1 FLKSLARGQLVMLY
15 MAFNAVMSST
25 CLFQDVFALGLL
37 YNSFTVYNA
46 VFCVLLEVSS
56 KKSSTLK
63 LRTHHY
69 VDQDQFV
76 ITGQSK
82 VTTNWYHPTIGQ
94 QPQEPTSAV
103 LQVSIS
109 LNKVELS
116 VGESKF
122 FTCTDSQTKP
132 EGPPPPTPAPAPA
145 PVVLHSLD
153 LFSLDSHDPGP
164 PPLRPPH
171 FSNRRLIPRGI
182 FFLYCPSPVIGDAVN
197 MNWYSPQGERIIS
210 NQRLVIHTEGV
221 RSRLTIYN
229 AIIEDAGIYRCQVSD
244 SKGQTQEA
252 TVVLEIYQKLTFR
265 EVKTPQEF
273 RQGEDAEVVCD
284 VISSP
289 VPAVSWFYKNRE
301 ITPERYNRLQVL
313 SNNNLQILKVAK
325 EDEGVYRCEARVEAR
340 GEIDF
345 RDIVVVVNVP
355 PLLFIPQETF
365 NATADYQESVMFT
378 CIASGSP
385 DPELTWH
392 RKGRQIETSEQ
403 YVLNTL
409 EGGKS
414 TLTVRNIRQGDGGP
428 YTCRATNKAGS
439 KESELLLKVFV
450 QPHITHLRNV
460 TAVEGSAAMISCT
473 AEGEPLPEI
482 FWRRATDGQ
491 TFSDG
496 DKTAGSGLGLGS
508 TAMASHAHAAVL
520 FQSQDGRVEV
530 RGRHGKSMLTI
541 TGVRLSDWG
550 RFNCEALSRIGGH
563 QKSMFLDIE
572 YAPKFQINH
581 TIFYSWEGN
590 PVNLSCDVMSNPPAT
605 MLWRRDR
612 FTISNDGNSNTR
624 IHTAEGKSVLE
635 VTPMSDRDFGRY
647 NCTARNNIGA
657 RYQEFILAQAAVP
670 SNPYSVRFASVS
682 QRVVTV
688 TFMKP
693 DSHGGVPIGH
703 YIVNYKDQSSQEWK
717 TVKSLGVQTMVL
729 LTNLEPNT
737 TYEVRVAA
745 VNGKGQG
752 EYSHMEAFQTLPI
765 REPSPPTVH
774 GQRGM
779 GKAYRLGLV
788 KQDDGGMPI
797 VEYIVKYKTDKE
809 EQWMTKLVPGMNDF
823 TILQPLQWN
832 TRYNVEIT
840 ARNVKGLSEPTF
852 FQFLMPQKPDI
863 TVLQHLGGQSEVF
876 QASEVVK
883 TLTSL
888 PGQGGGVA
896 GPGQVLQDVNSKV
909 PETVYSLHCGS
920 INPNRFSISDDGVF
934 VFMAAD
940 SLFSGLGL
948 GAVVGLGLAGLLL
961 LLAMVDV
968 GCFFARQW
976 GLLMCISRKL
986 CGKKTATGGKGKE
999 PEEGK
1004 AAYLGNGSKEP
1015 IVEMRTEEERLSNP
1029 EDGSP
1034 VHEPNETTPLTEPEK
1049 LPLKEENGKETLKP
1063 DLIEIK
1069 VHSDNSLH
1077 TKQDDS
1083 KA

>member
-1 FLKSLARGQLVMLY
+1 MLLKSV
-15 MAFNAVMSST
+15 
-25 CLFQDVFALGLL
+25 CLLGLL
-37 YNSFTVYNA
+37 VCGS
-46 VFCVLLEVSS
+46 
-56 KKSSTLK
+56 
-63 LRTHHY
+63 
-69 VDQDQFV
+69 Q
-76 ITGQSK
+76 
-82 VTTNWYHPTIGQ
+82 
-94 QPQEPTSAV
+94 AV

-122 FTCTDSQTKP
+122 FTCT
-132 EGPPPPTPAPAPA
+132 
-145 PVVLHSLD
+145 
-153 LFSLDSHDPGP
+153 
-164 PPLRPPH
+164 
-171 FSNRRLIPRGI
+171 
-182 FFLYCPSPVIGDAVN
+182 VIGEPISL
-197 MNWYSPQGERIIS
+197 NWFNPQGERIIS
-210 NQRLVIHTEGV
+210 NQRVVLHTEGV

-229 AIIEDAGIYRCQVSD
+229 AIIEDAGIYRCQAVD
-244 SKGQTQEA
+244 AKGQTQEA

-301 ITPERYNRLQVL
+301 ITPERFNRLQVL
-313 SNNNLQILKVAK
+313 PNNNLQILKVAK

-355 PLLFIPQETF
+355 PVLSVPKESF
-365 NATADYQESVMFT
+365 NATADYQESVTFT
-378 CIASGSP
+378 CITSGSP
-385 DPELTWH
+385 DPEVTWL
-392 RKGRQIETSEQ
+392 RKGREIERSEQ
-403 YVLNTL
+403 YVLSTL

-414 TLTVRNIRQGDGGP
+414 TLTIKNIKQGDGGP
-428 YTCRATNKAGS
+428 YTCRASNKAGS
-439 KESELLLKVFV
+439 KESEILLKVFV

-482 FWRRATDGQ
+482 SWRRASDGQ
-491 TFSDG
+491 TFSHG
-496 DKTAGSGLGLGS
+496 DK
-508 TAMASHAHAAVL
+508 
-520 FQSQDGRVEV
+520 SQDGRVEV
-530 RGRHGKSMLTI
+530 QGRHGKSMLTI
-541 TGVRLSDWG
+541 SGVRLSDWG
-550 RFNCEALSRIGGH
+550 RFDCEALSRIGGH

-590 PVNLSCDVMSNPPAT
+590 PVNISCDVMSNPPAT

-612 FTISNDGNSNTR
+612 FTISNEGTSNTR
-624 IHTAEGKSVLE
+624 IHTAEGRSLLE

-657 RYQEFILAQAAVP
+657 RYQEFILAQADVP

-682 QRVVTV
+682 QRIATV

-693 DSHGGVPIGH
+693 DSHGGVPIGY
-703 YIVNYKDQSSQEWK
+703 YIVNYKDQSSQEWR
-717 TVKSLGVQTMVL
+717 TVKSHGVQTMVL

-752 EYSHMEAFQTLPI
+752 EYSHTETFQTLPI

-774 GQRGM
+774 GQRGV

-863 TVLQHLGGQSEVF
+863 T
-876 QASEVVK
+876 
-883 TLTSL
+883 
-888 PGQGGGVA
+888 
-896 GPGQVLQDVNSKV
+896 
-909 PETVYSLHCGS
+909 
-920 INPNRFSISDDGVF
+920 
-934 VFMAAD
+934 D

-961 LLAMVDV
+961 LLVLVDV
-968 GCFFARQW
+968 SCFFLRQC

-986 CGKKTATGGKGKE
+986 CSKKTATSSKGKE
-999 PEEGK
+999 LEEGK
-1004 AAYLGNGSKEP
+1004 AAYLGDGSKEP
-1015 IVEMRTEEERLSNP
+1015 IVEMRTEEERITNP

-1049 LPLKEENGKETLKP
+1049 LPLKEENGKDVLKP

-1069 VHSDNSLH
+1069 VHSDNSIH

>member
-1 FLKSLARGQLVMLY
+1 MLLKSV
-15 MAFNAVMSST
+15 
-25 CLFQDVFALGLL
+25 CLLGLL
-37 YNSFTVYNA
+37 VCGS
-46 VFCVLLEVSS
+46 
-56 KKSSTLK
+56 
-63 LRTHHY
+63 
-69 VDQDQFV
+69 Q
-76 ITGQSK
+76 
-82 VTTNWYHPTIGQ
+82 
-94 QPQEPTSAV
+94 AV

-122 FTCTDSQTKP
+122 FTCT
-132 EGPPPPTPAPAPA
+132 
-145 PVVLHSLD
+145 
-153 LFSLDSHDPGP
+153 
-164 PPLRPPH
+164 
-171 FSNRRLIPRGI
+171 
-182 FFLYCPSPVIGDAVN
+182 VIGEPVSL
-197 MNWYSPQGERIIS
+197 NWFNPQGERIIS
-210 NQRLVIHTEGV
+210 NQRVVLHTEGV

-229 AIIEDAGIYRCQVSD
+229 AIIEDAGIYRCQAVD
-244 SKGQTQEA
+244 TKGQTQEA

-273 RQGEDAEVVCD
+273 RKGEDAEVVCD

-301 ITPERYNRLQVL
+301 ITPENNNRLQVL
-313 SNNNLQILKVAK
+313 PNNNLQILKVAK

-355 PLLFIPQETF
+355 PVLSVPQESF
-365 NATADYQESVMFT
+365 NATADYQESVTFT
-378 CIASGSP
+378 CITFGSP
-385 DPELTWH
+385 DPEVTWH
-392 RKGRQIETSEQ
+392 RKGRQIERSEQ
-403 YVLNTL
+403 YMLNTL

-414 TLTVRNIRQGDGGP
+414 MLTIKSIKQGDGGP
-428 YTCRATNKAGS
+428 YTCRASNKAGS
-439 KESELLLKVFV
+439 KESEILLKVFV

-482 FWRRATDGQ
+482 SWRRATDGQ
-491 TFSDG
+491 TFSHG
-496 DKTAGSGLGLGS
+496 DK
-508 TAMASHAHAAVL
+508 
-520 FQSQDGRVEV
+520 SQDGRVEV
-530 RGRHGKSMLTI
+530 QGRHGKSMLTI
-541 TGVRLSDWG
+541 SGVRLSDWG
-550 RFNCEALSRIGGH
+550 RFDCEALSRIGGH

-590 PVNLSCDVMSNPPAT
+590 PVNISCDVMSNPPAT

-612 FTISNDGNSNTR
+612 FTISNEGTSNTR
-624 IHTAEGKSVLE
+624 IHTADGRSLLE

-657 RYQEFILAQAAVP
+657 RYQEFILAQADVP

-682 QRVVTV
+682 QRIATV

-703 YIVNYKDQSSQEWK
+703 YIVNYKDQSGEWRM
-717 TVKSLGVQTMVL
+717 VRSHGVQTMVL
-729 LTNLEPNT
+729 LTSLEPNT

-752 EYSHMEAFQTLPI
+752 EYSHTETFQTLPI

-774 GQRGM
+774 GQRGV

-823 TILQPLQWN
+823 TVLQPLQWN

-840 ARNVKGLSEPTF
+840 ARNVKGLSEPTY
-852 FQFLMPQKPDI
+852 FQFVMPQKPDI
-863 TVLQHLGGQSEVF
+863 T
-876 QASEVVK
+876 
-883 TLTSL
+883 
-888 PGQGGGVA
+888 
-896 GPGQVLQDVNSKV
+896 
-909 PETVYSLHCGS
+909 
-920 INPNRFSISDDGVF
+920 
-934 VFMAAD
+934 AD

-948 GAVVGLGLAGLLL
+948 GAVVGLGLAALLL
-961 LLAMVDV
+961 LLVLVDV
-968 GCFFARQW
+968 SCFFLRQC

-986 CGKKTATGGKGKE
+986 CSKKTATSSKGKE
-999 PEEGK
+999 LEEGK
-1004 AAYLGNGSKEP
+1004 AAYL
-1015 IVEMRTEEERLSNP
+1015 
-1029 EDGSP
+1029 
-1034 VHEPNETTPLTEPEK
+1034 K
-1049 LPLKEENGKETLKP
+1049 LPLKEENGKDVLKP

-1069 VHSDNSLH
+1069 VHSDNSIH
-1077 TKQDDS
+1077 TKQDAS